1 MNLATERSTGRRVA
15 IKDIDLTKQP
25 RRDLILTEIR
35 VMRDVHHPNLVN
47 FLDAHLVGEHLY
59 VSTGS
64 EVARFGL
71 LGLLY
76 AVGTGYW
83 MWNILEQFFRSVDR
97 PCA

>member
-1 MNLATERSTGRRVA
+1 MSTCGRLFRVFRCDLTPPPLPRRASGIVNLATERSTGRRVA

-59 VSTGS
+59 VST
-64 EVARFGL
+64 AAGL
-71 LGLLY
+71 
-76 AVGTGYW
+76 
-83 MWNILEQFFRSVDR
+83 ISI
-97 PCA
+97 